1 MPDAPEIAG
10 IRRLRLLPG
19 DALALVLDEMPGEEV
34 VARMMAD
41 LAEQFPGVPCVVL
54 GPGADLAVVERAPT
68 VVVEPGYR
76 LVVGAHGARVEPMG
90 HG

>member
-10 IRRLRLLPG
+10 VRRLRLLPG
-19 DALALVLDEMPGEEV
+19 DALAVMLGREPSPEEAAA
-34 VARMMAD
+34 VA
-41 LAEQFPGVPCVVL
+41 AELERRFPGVPCVVL

-76 LVVGAHGARVEPMG
+76 LVVGAHGSRVEPIG